1 MLSQLCIRNLGLL
14 SAVDLELGP
23 GLQIITGGT
32 GAGKSMLLGALDIL
46 GGVRAKTEWIRDGEP
61 EASVVGF
68 FIVGDVDV
76 RRSIEDALGIELPD
90 GELRV
95 ERRLRREGRHRT
107 RLNGQE
113 MPLSLLQS
121 IRTFLLDVHGQQ
133 AQFALLKPAEQLR
146 AIDRLGG
153 LTEEQREFSRDY
165 HALRTLAA
173 EIDEERKQ
181 RRELHDRRLYL
192 EHVVTE
198 LYEAELRPDERE
210 QLERELL
217 LLEESDQILRTVQGA
232 LDELYDDENSLA
244 DRLGERLR
252 QLTPY
257 GEMSDGVKGF
267 LEAGGSARAA
277 LDEAVGSLRAV
288 QDEVSQD
295 PSLLESK
302 RERFDLLSRL
312 EEKFQRP
319 VRALCAYAEECQ
331 AELERLVADDQSLP
345 EREQGLRAGLED
357 LGQRARALSKRRRA
371 VASTLGSR
379 LRGEFDDLGLG
390 DAVWEAS
397 LEPLTPGRSGSS
409 VGKAEP
415 ASSAKSN
422 ASGRQADDPMLE
434 LNEEAWLG
442 LNATGADRLEMLF
455 GANPGESL
463 RPLRQVASGGE
474 LSRVMLALKRVLAAA
489 EQVGT
494 VVFDEIDS
502 GVGGRLG
509 TEIGRKLAEISRSH
523 QVFCVTHLPQVA
535 CFGEQHFH
543 VEKRVDGAESG
554 ARTVTEVNRLEEDRR
569 TEELASMLRGSGR
582 TSTSLR
588 EAQEMLSEAKEE
600 RAAWT
605 ASEKRTSPNP
615 TPSKK
620 GSAKEKSASKK
631 KRASKRTSKK
641 RVSKKR
647 ANRSDDK
654 AAKAKSS

>member
-46 GGVRAKTEWIRDGEP
+46 GGVRAKTEWIRDGED
-61 EASVVGF
+61 EASVAGF
-68 FIVGDVDV
+68 FVIEGDDV
-76 RRSIEDALGIELPD
+76 RRSIEEALGIELPD

-113 MPLSLLQS
+113 MPLALLQS
-121 IRTFLLDVHGQQ
+121 IRTYLLDVHGQQ

-153 LTEEQREFSRDY
+153 LTEVQQQFSRDY
-165 HALRTLAA
+165 QSLRGLAA
-173 EIDEERKQ
+173 EIDSERQQ
-181 RRELHDRRLYL
+181 RRELNDRRLYL
-192 EHVVTE
+192 EHVV
-198 LYEAELRPDERE
+198 AELDEARLEPNERE
-210 QLERELL
+210 QLERELS
-217 LLEESDQILRTVQGA
+217 LLEEGDQILRAVQST
-232 LDELYDDENSLA
+232 LNELYDDEQSLT

-257 GEMSDGVKGF
+257 GEMSEGVRSF
-267 LEAGGSARAA
+267 LESGASARAA
-277 LDEAVGSLRAV
+277 LDEAVAALRV
-288 QDEVSQD
+288 VEDEVSQD
-295 PSLLESK
+295 PALLESK

-319 VRALCAYAEECQ
+319 VADLCRYAVECQ
-331 AELERLVADDQSLP
+331 QELEQLVADDLSLP
-345 EREQGLRAGLED
+345 EREATLRDGLED
-357 LGQRARALSKRRRA
+357 LGRRARSLSKKRRA
-371 VASTLGSR
+371 VAAELGAELER
-379 LRGEFDDLGLG
+379 EFEDLGLG

-397 LEPLTPGRSGSS
+397 FESLATN
-409 VGKAEP
+409 
-415 ASSAKSN
+415 SN
-422 ASGRQADDPMLE
+422 VDPRQSDDPMLE
-434 LNEEAWLG
+434 LNHEAWLG

-455 GANPGESL
+455 GANPGESR

-489 EQVGT
+489 DQVGT

-535 CFGEQHFH
+535 CFGEHHFH
-543 VEKRVDGAESG
+543 VEKRVEGAGEELG
-554 ARTVTEVNRLEEDRR
+554 ARTVTEVDRLEGERR

-582 TSTSLR
+582 TRTSIQ
-588 EAQEMLSEAKEE
+588 EAREMLSEAQSERESFGSVSAGSRSAGSGSAGSNSPGK
-600 RAAWT
+600 RAA
-605 ASEKRTSPNP
+605 
-615 TPSKK
+615 KK
-620 GSAKEKSASKK
+620 KSASKRVGSKKKRSSKRVGK
-631 KRASKRTSKK
+631 KRAS
-641 RVSKKR
+641 
-647 ANRSDDK
+647 RSDEK
-654 AAKAKSS
+654 KAKTKSS